1 MTALSSPP
9 MTESVSRKGLPAN
22 QLAAAGARKFVRAL
36 LSERA
41 AAPPA
46 TAGPGAAAISQELI
60 HDAVLLTSELVTNAV
75 MYAGTD
81 IDVTCRLEYGRPGEE
96 AEGKRRGRAKV
107 GVVMEVSDRH
117 PSRGVRGGW
126 TPAVESRGTGSS
138 WWPRWRSPGA

>member
-1 MTALSSPP
+1 MTSLSSPP
-9 MTESVSRKGLPAN
+9 TTETVSRKDLPAN

-46 TAGPGAAAISQELI
+46 TAGRGAAAISQELI

-81 IDVTCRLEYGRPGEE
+81 IDVTCRLEYGPPP
-96 AEGKRRGRAKV
+96 ARRAAGSGRA
-107 GVVMEVSDRH
+107 GPGSASSWRS
-117 PSRGVRGGW
+117 PTATPPGGYAAGW
-126 TPAVESRGTGSS
+126 TPAVESRDTGSS
-138 WWPRWRSPGA
+138 W